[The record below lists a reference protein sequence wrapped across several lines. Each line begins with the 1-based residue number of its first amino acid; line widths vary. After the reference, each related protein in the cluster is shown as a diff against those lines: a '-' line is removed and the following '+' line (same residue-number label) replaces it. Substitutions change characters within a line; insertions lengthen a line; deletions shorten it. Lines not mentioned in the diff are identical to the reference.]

1 MEDAIRHATGALAA
15 ALGRGDAAGAAE
27 LYADDS
33 RLLTPAAE
41 LIAGRRD
48 IEAYWRTGLRIGLSR
63 IELDSAEVRVDGP
76 LAVEIGRYV
85 LAVGAEAAD
94 RGKYLVLHRRQ
105 GDGAWLRVVDVF
117 NPDVPRGASAARRNT

>member
-1 MEDAIRHATGALAA
+1 MEEAIRRATTALVE
-15 ALGRGDAAGAAE
+15 ALGRGDAAGAAA
-27 LYADDS
+27 LYADDG

-48 IEAYWRTGLRIGLSR
+48 IEAYWLTGLKVGLSR

-76 LAVEIGRYV
+76 LAVEIGRYL

-94 RGKYLVLHRRQ
+94 RGKYVVLHRRQ

-117 NPDVPRGASAARRNT
+117 NPDAPHGAPAARRNT